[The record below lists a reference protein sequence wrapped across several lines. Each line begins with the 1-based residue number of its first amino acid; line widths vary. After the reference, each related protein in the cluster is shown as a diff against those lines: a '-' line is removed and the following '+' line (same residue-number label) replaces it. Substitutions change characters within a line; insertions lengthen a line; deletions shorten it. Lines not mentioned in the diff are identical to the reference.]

1 MRLSICTPWVQTN
14 FGKLMFVCGRPTML
28 YRLGLHEKDARSR
41 LVLNA
46 LSLPLL
52 ACRFFCAAALL
63 AVACV
68 QRGGVGEG
76 GEL

>member
-1 MRLSICTPWVQTN
+1 
-14 FGKLMFVCGRPTML
+14 ML

-41 LVLNA
+41 LVLNS

-52 ACRFFCAAALL
+52 ACRFLCAAALL